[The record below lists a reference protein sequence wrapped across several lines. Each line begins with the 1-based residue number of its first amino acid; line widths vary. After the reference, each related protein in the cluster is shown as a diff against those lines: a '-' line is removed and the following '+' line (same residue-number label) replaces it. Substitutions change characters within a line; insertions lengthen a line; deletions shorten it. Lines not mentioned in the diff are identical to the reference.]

1 MLRKFFIVGDFNFN
15 GIDWVTGN
23 TRGSIEREFL
33 NGFADLGLIQCI
45 NTDTHTKG
53 NTLDILLTT
62 STSYLKNLKIID
74 TERYYISD
82 HYDITFSIT
91 EKVKRKL
98 NVKRLRYNYKKA
110 NWKNLNDE
118 LKLINWEI
126 FLDHHEPE
134 IARQNFKKIL
144 FSKVDNHIP
153 QFFIKNE
160 HQLPWLD
167 SECFTKCKEKDKLH
181 KLFKHK
187 KTLQAELKFKVL
199 RREFKSLI
207 SSKMRAKF
215 RLL

>member
-1 MLRKFFIVGDFNFN
+1 MLRKFVIVGDFNLN

-23 TRGSIEREFL
+23 TKGSIEREFL
-33 NGFADLGLIQCI
+33 NEFADLGLIQCI

-62 STSYLKNLKIID
+62 STSYLKILKIID

-82 HYDITFSIT
+82 YYDITFSIT

-134 IARQNFKKIL
+134 ITR
-144 FSKVDNHIP
+144 
-153 QFFIKNE
+153 
-160 HQLPWLD
+160 
-167 SECFTKCKEKDKLH
+167 
-181 KLFKHK
+181 
-187 KTLQAELKFKVL
+187 
-199 RREFKSLI
+199 
-207 SSKMRAKF
+207 
-215 RLL
+215 